1 MMGMTLPDLPTST
14 SEDNVNLGEKDSIRR
29 RALWALEG
37 KPDVSFNKVEIPDIS
52 TPDVEKTMFDFTSK
66 TTLSFANSLIGSKR
80 DSFKLLAASSSSKDQ
95 LHTLVEE
102 EEEEECE
109 VDSQED
115 LTVSSS
121 STNAIKENLPPT
133 LAVTKATPSKPRPS
147 TLNLKPLSLTPDNL
161 HITPT
166 LPSPTPTPDNS
177 RAGLRTLTL
186 SPSSSVDENSP
197 SELKQSRRSSLMMSR
212 RPVLNLAL
220 EQLEKSTRDDEAKG
234 LRRSSISYKRS
245 STGVITNNA
254 GLPTPEM
261 TPTFGRRYSS
271 ASNSDRESVMSLG
284 FGNVPN
290 SAPLTAADDEFFPAQ
305 QTSTQTRPLSVSEQ
319 HFLVKSHNALL
330 ARITDLERALTMRR
344 RESSGAFSTSTGGYS
359 RPTSVASS
367 SPGSPPQTHSAST
380 SLSEPSDEM
389 LNLIADL
396 KAERDELKRDVDG
409 WRTRVGDMDS
419 QLTILAKRIENERRD
434 AWVARSRAG
443 LLEIEK
449 EALSS
454 KLTAA
459 EQAHAALLEKE
470 AELKAQWEVERQKL
484 IAKEAETQRRMD
496 EVEVELERVK
506 QELEMAKQTQE
517 MSIRVE
523 TVDPLATPT
532 PRSFDAYTRP
542 ATAAFGVAKHGLG
555 FMSVDSESSVTDVE
569 SSDGNSFRLK
579 TVGEESES
587 EHEDNSHFYSEE
599 DEEDDNGLRGYEDE
613 EDTDMSLQT
622 SSSFDSDEDLHTAYV
637 HSDVAHNLGMP
648 PSPTTP
654 TSQEVFTPPR
664 SHARR
669 ATLSKTWTFPFGAQR
684 QPTTAPKA
692 QADEDNTQDKFF
704 GCLDDTESE
713 ASGSMPSSPSAY
725 SYEKSKSAFASGFKF
740 AGANDNASF
749 FLPGLGFPSGEEVEQ
764 EENQGLEVVAEEPE
778 EESSLD
784 TEETDSDVE
793 DDEDA
798 FAGACG
804 ISFTFT
810 PPQDDEVKEE
820 PPQIQVTSPT
830 KRTSPPPTLPAF
842 DFGFGDEEE
851 QEESKNVIPFNFG
864 RPLVEERQPPSP
876 PAQASETP
884 VAFPIITTPPSARPT
899 SPSRIPAPSSS
910 SSIPR
915 LVSFSPKSG
924 ADTSMSTPT
933 KIARS
938 PFVTPP
944 TKRGGAS
951 PSFIPQ
957 PVSSP
962 SPLRT
967 GTFTRPKAVL
977 PTPTFIPQ
985 PTRKPV
991 PFVEAESSGNS
1002 NVPSVMSAAMNM
1014 SPSASFRRSA
1024 ENNDVSQS
1032 SAAAPTPFYSLF
1044 GHDGERNTRTSSA
1057 QMKSVDL
1064 SSHDHSSSTSSS
1076 GSLSNTAIPASSG
1089 LKSPLSFFGSRRSFQ
1104 TISNFI
1110 PKAWAAPASSSQPS
1124 SASHHT
1130 SSLSEQTVVPEQP
1143 SPRVEPAPLPTPG
1156 GYVSREKQLRKL
1168 QLRMEVEG
1176 KSQMS
1181 YLTNVDCRNCI
1192 TALVHI

>member
-1 MMGMTLPDLPTST
+1 MMGMALPDLPNST

-52 TPDVEKTMFDFTSK
+52 TPDVDKTMFDFTSK
-66 TTLSFANSLIGSKR
+66 TTLSFTNGLIGSKR
-80 DSFKLLAASSSSKDQ
+80 DSFKLLGASSSSKDQ

-102 EEEEECE
+102 EEEDDEAEI
-109 VDSQED
+109 DSQED

-161 HITPT
+161 HITPS
-166 LPSPTPTPDNS
+166 LPSPTPTPNNP
-177 RAGLRTLTL
+177 RAGLRSLTL

-197 SELKQSRRSSLMMSR
+197 SDLKQSRRSSLVMSR

-245 STGVITNNA
+245 SSGVATNNA

-261 TPTFGRRYSS
+261 TPTFGRRYSN
-271 ASNSDRESVMSLG
+271 ASTSDRESIISLG
-284 FGNVPN
+284 VGNIPN
-290 SAPLTAADDEFFPAQ
+290 SAPPTAADDEFFPAE

-359 RPTSVASS
+359 RPASVASS
-367 SPGSPPQTHSAST
+367 CAGSPLQTHSAST

-449 EALSS
+449 EALAG

-470 AELKAQWEVERQKL
+470 VELKAQWEVERQKL
-484 IAKEAETQRRMD
+484 IAKEAETQRRMN
-496 EVEVELERVK
+496 EVEVELERVNA
-506 QELEMAKQTQE
+506 ELEAAKQAQE
-517 MSIRVE
+517 MSICLE

-555 FMSVDSESSVTDVE
+555 FMSVDSESSATDVE

-599 DEEDDNGLRGYEDE
+599 DEEDDNGLQGYEDE

-637 HSDVAHNLGMP
+637 HSDASHNLGMP

-654 TSQEVFTPPR
+654 TSQEVFTPPK
-664 SHARR
+664 SHARH

-684 QPTTAPKA
+684 QSTTAPHA
-692 QADEDNTQDKFF
+692 QADEDDKQDKFF
-704 GCLDDTESE
+704 GCFDDTESE

-725 SYEKSKSAFASGFKF
+725 SYEKSKNAFASGFKF

-749 FLPGLGFPSGEEVEQ
+749 FLPGLGFPAGEEGEQ
-764 EENQGLEVVAEEPE
+764 ENQGLEVVAEEPE
-778 EESSLD
+778 EESSVD
-784 TEETDSDVE
+784 TEETDTDVE
-793 DDEDA
+793 DDEDV
-798 FAGACG
+798 FEGACG

-810 PPQDDEVKEE
+810 PPQEDEVKDE
-820 PPQIQVTSPT
+820 PPQIQFTSPT
-830 KRTSPPPTLPAF
+830 KRTSPPPRLPAL
-842 DFGFGDEEE
+842 DFGFGDEDEE
-851 QEESKNVIPFNFG
+851 EEEDKGVIPFNFG
-864 RPLVEERQPPSP
+864 RPLAEERQPSP
-876 PAQASETP
+876 PLAPASQTP
-884 VAFPIITTPPSARPT
+884 VAFPTTMTPPSARPS

-910 SSIPR
+910 SSSIPR
-915 LVSFSPKSG
+915 LILSSPKSV
-924 ADTSMSTPT
+924 ADTSISTPT
-933 KIARS
+933 KVTQS

-944 TKRGGAS
+944 TKRGGAI

-967 GTFTRPKAVL
+967 FGGSTTRPKNVL
-977 PTPTFIPQ
+977 PTSTFIPQ

-991 PFVEAESSGNS
+991 PSGSSGNS
-1002 NVPSVMSAAMNM
+1002 NGSNLILQPPVL
-1014 SPSASFRRSA
+1014 RRS
-1024 ENNDVSQS
+1024 
-1032 SAAAPTPFYSLF
+1032 Y
-1044 GHDGERNTRTSSA
+1044 
-1057 QMKSVDL
+1057 
-1064 SSHDHSSSTSSS
+1064 
-1076 GSLSNTAIPASSG
+1076 
-1089 LKSPLSFFGSRRSFQ
+1089 
-1104 TISNFI
+1104 
-1110 PKAWAAPASSSQPS
+1110 
-1124 SASHHT
+1124 
-1130 SSLSEQTVVPEQP
+1130 
-1143 SPRVEPAPLPTPG
+1143 
-1156 GYVSREKQLRKL
+1156 
-1168 QLRMEVEG
+1168 
-1176 KSQMS
+1176 
-1181 YLTNVDCRNCI
+1181 
-1192 TALVHI
+1192 